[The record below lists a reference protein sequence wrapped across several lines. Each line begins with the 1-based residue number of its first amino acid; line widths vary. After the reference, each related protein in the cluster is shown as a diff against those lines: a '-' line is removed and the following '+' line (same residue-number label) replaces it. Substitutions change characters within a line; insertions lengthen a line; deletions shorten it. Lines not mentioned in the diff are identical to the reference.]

1 MVTEMTRAAAAS
13 IQQSQFNDFLFAPI
27 GNEKNGMLLTVLSAL
42 ARLDVDP
49 WREAASMAQMSTE
62 AATDRMTSLI
72 TALPEKPSTV
82 SDREAI
88 AARLIALLPP
98 RQVIFNPAP
107 SKALA
112 RAGAANNYRLIILV
126 GQSCGRHRHST
137 TRGTG
142 QRSTP
147 RAGPPWA
154 YKRNSGRRRRKPT
167 AFTRRY
173 PIWLHRRVPLR
184 DSRCA
189 SDLSRN

>member
-82 SDREAI
+82 LDPEAI

-98 RQVIFNPAP
+98 RQVIFQ
-107 SKALA
+107 SLA
-112 RAGAANNYRLIILV
+112 
-126 GQSCGRHRHST
+126 
-137 TRGTG
+137 
-142 QRSTP
+142 
-147 RAGPPWA
+147 
-154 YKRNSGRRRRKPT
+154 
-167 AFTRRY
+167 
-173 PIWLHRRVPLR
+173 
-184 DSRCA
+184 
-189 SDLSRN
+189 

>member
-82 SDREAI
+82 LDPEAI

-112 RAGAANNYRLIILV
+112 RAGAANNYRLIIFVALMTFMLTAQIFIGTRQAPTQADSV
-126 GQSCGRHRHST
+126 HSPVSNMASPPS
-137 TRGTG
+137 
-142 QRSTP
+142 STP
-147 RAGPPWA
+147 
-154 YKRNSGRRRRKPT
+154 
-167 AFTRRY
+167 
-173 PIWLHRRVPLR
+173 
-184 DSRCA
+184 
-189 SDLSRN
+189 